1 MTSIAFIL
9 GVLPLVFATGAAA
22 ASRRS
27 LGTAVCSGMIT
38 STVLS
43 IFATSV
49 FFAIFQWMIDRH
61 QTRAD
66 SVDR

>member
-43 IFATSV
+43 IFATPV